1 MPKICK
7 NMNRVNF
14 YQRLY
19 PVDIRANFF
28 ITKKAGWHT
37 WHEIGRHYG
46 CFGQVYNHIPGH
58 GFLIRKDLLAEAGN
72 AWIKKFEHKP
82 QCFSKHSF
90 YLESFTLYREDECK
104 AFFAD
109 INSENYRERQK
120 KSPIQYVIKV
130 GFGVHRGAGV
140 FILDEENEKY
150 YKEMYGNGAKCGQ
163 VDENFVAQP
172 YIWNP

>member
-1 MPKICK
+1 
-7 NMNRVNF
+7 MNRVNF

-19 PVDIRANFF
+19 NMDIRANFF

-72 AWIKKFEHKP
+72 AWIKKWEHKP
-82 QCFSKHSF
+82 QCFSKRSF
-90 YLESFTLYREDECK
+90 YLESYTLYNEEECK
-104 AFFAD
+104 AFFKD
-109 INSENYRERQK
+109 INSENYKKRQE

-140 FILDEENEKY
+140 FILDGDNEKY
-150 YKEMYGNGAKCGQ
+150 YKEMYENGAKCGQ
-163 VDENFVAQP
+163 IDENFVAQP
-172 YIWNP
+172 YIYNP